1 MALPPIF
8 DPIVNAPRS
17 QKLVVG
23 VMGAIVIAAAAYFLL
38 LAPAQAQVSQLQNE
52 LSSLQSE
59 ITRSKA
65 IVADLL
71 KYRREVTELEA
82 RLNALKDRLP
92 GEKEIPTLYRSL
104 SDAATASGLAVS
116 LFQPRPPAVRRGELP
131 PARRVLRAG
140 RQAGARR
147 ERHGDQVERSQ
158 PAAQPDPRRAGPG
171 DVHVPSCGLGAGAE
185 AKVRTRHMQAHRG
198 VLMSVGF
205 VVLLGACGSTPPAAP
220 PKPPAASQPA
230 AAVQAVPAEVVI
242 AVPKYDPQGRRD
254 PFETLEVREGSGGL
268 TVAATRLTGIVRSN
282 RSALALVEA
291 PDGIGYILKPGDTL
305 GDGRLLEIGSDS
317 VVFVVSPKTGAPSN
331 RVVLRLATN

>member
-1 MALPPIF
+1 
-8 DPIVNAPRS
+8 
-17 QKLVVG
+17 
-23 VMGAIVIAAAAYFLL
+23 
-38 LAPAQAQVSQLQNE
+38 
-52 LSSLQSE
+52 
-59 ITRSKA
+59 
-65 IVADLL
+65 
-71 KYRREVTELEA
+71 
-82 RLNALKDRLP
+82 
-92 GEKEIPTLYRSL
+92 
-104 SDAATASGLAVS
+104 
-116 LFQPRPPAVRRGELP
+116 
-131 PARRVLRAG
+131 
-140 RQAGARR
+140 
-147 ERHGDQVERSQ
+147 
-158 PAAQPDPRRAGPG
+158 
-171 DVHVPSCGLGAGAE
+171 
-185 AKVRTRHMQAHRG
+185 MQAHRG

-242 AVPKYDPQGRRD
+242 AVPKYDPKGRRD

-317 VVFVVSPKTGAPSN
+317 VVFVVAPKTGAPSN